1 MQLQLVVVQPEQV
14 SAVFEREKKCMLC
27 CDYHLNHHLPGL
39 LKYDPKSEM
48 DGKSETLTT
57 QNYK

>member
-14 SAVFEREKKCMLC
+14 SAVFEREKKRMRC

-39 LKYDPKSEM
+39 LKYEPESEM
-48 DGKSETLTT
+48 NGKRERINNRKL
-57 QNYK
+57 